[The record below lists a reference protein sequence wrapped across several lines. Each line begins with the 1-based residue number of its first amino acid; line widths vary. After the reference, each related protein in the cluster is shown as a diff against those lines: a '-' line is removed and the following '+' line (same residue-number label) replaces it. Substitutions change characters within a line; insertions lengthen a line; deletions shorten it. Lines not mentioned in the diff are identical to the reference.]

1 MMYGAKAYAQVG
13 LESGIHSASPHG
25 LIILLFDGAIEAIR
39 KAQVFIEAKDIEMKV
54 LCIDKALRIINEGL
68 VAALDI
74 NSGGSL
80 AEQLLTLYDHIAK
93 ELILANI
100 QNNIEKLSSCIDLL
114 QELRDAWQQ
123 IGEHNTNPI

>member
-25 LIILLFDGAIEAIR
+25 LIILLYDGAIEAIR
-39 KAQVFIEAKDIEMKV
+39 KAMVFIDTKDIEMKV
-54 LCIDKALRIINEGL
+54 LSIDKALRIINEGL
-68 VAALDI
+68 VAALDV

-80 AEQLLTLYDHIAK
+80 AEQLLGLYDYIAK

-100 QNNIEKLSSCIDLL
+100 QNNTEKLNNCIELL
-114 QELRDAWQQ
+114 QELRSAWQQ
-123 IGEHNTNPI
+123 IGQSSADPV

>member
-25 LIILLFDGAIEAIR
+25 LIILLYDGAIEAIR
-39 KAQVFIEAKDIEMKV
+39 KAMVFIDTKDIEMKV
-54 LCIDKALRIINEGL
+54 LSIDKALRIINEGL
-68 VAALDI
+68 VAALDV

-80 AEQLLTLYDHIAK
+80 AEQLLGLYDYIAK

-100 QNNIEKLSSCIDLL
+100 QNNTEKLNNCIELL
-114 QELRDAWQQ
+114 QELRSAWQQ
-123 IGEHNTNPI
+123 IGQNSADPV